1 MTELERIQAETIEQL
16 REENRLLR
24 QKLDHVI
31 RQLFGSKSEKLD
43 PAQLELFEDPDG
55 PGKPEAS
62 AARENNGAAE
72 ALMATATPCRP
83 RSARERKPRLPEN
96 LPVEEVILEPEPVKA
111 CPEAWRRIGE
121 EVSEELDYEP
131 GRFLRR
137 RLVRPKYVRI
147 SRPDTAPIVAK
158 LPEKLLERGLLAPGL
173 LAHIV
178 IGKYADHLPL
188 YRQEQIYRQRHG
200 VGLSRQTMANGVALV
215 AEWLRPV
222 VEVMGAEQFGHGY
235 VQVDETPIKYL
246 APGTGRTAQGY
257 LWTSHRPGGDT
268 VYHWHTGRGSDRL
281 ETIIPHGFAGTVQC
295 DAFGAY
301 RRHARRHGGVRLAGC
316 WAHARRKFHE
326 AFVQGE
332 SKQRAA
338 WVLRQIGHLYEI
350 ERRLRENR
358 AGPGLREAERQHRS
372 RPTLERIHRTLLRFQ
387 KSRRHLP
394 GSLMG
399 KAIRYTL
406 GQWPMLCLFIE
417 RGEVEIDNNL
427 VENAIR
433 PTAVGKKNW
442 LFVGDKDA
450 GWRSAVIYSII
461 TSCRSR
467 GIDPHAYLK
476 DVLTRLPRMTNRQIA
491 EITPAA
497 WAKQNLVRDVA
508 RRRSA

>member
-1 MTELERIQAETIEQL
+1 MTELERALAEIELL

-31 RQLFGSKSEKLD
+31 RQLYGSKSEKLD
-43 PAQLELFEDPDG
+43 PAQLDLFGDLDG

-62 AARENNGAAE
+62 AAPERNEAAE
-72 ALMATATPCRP
+72 ALIATASPCRP
-83 RSARERKPRLPEN
+83 KSASERKPRLPEN
-96 LPVEEVILEPEPVKA
+96 LPVEEIVLEPEPVKA

-147 SRPDTAPIVAK
+147 AKPDAAPIVAK
-158 LPEKLLERGLLAPGL
+158 LPERLLERGILAPGL

-188 YRQEQIYRQRHG
+188 YRQEQIYLQRHG

-215 AEWLRPV
+215 AEWLKPV
-222 VEVMGAEQFGHGY
+222 VEAMKAEQFADGY
-235 VQVDETPIKYL
+235 VQIDETPIKYL
-246 APGTGRTAQGY
+246 APGKGKAAQGY

-268 VYHWHTGRGSDRL
+268 VYHWHPGRGSKRL
-281 ETIIPHGFAGTVQC
+281 ENIIPHDFTGAIQC

-301 RRHARRHGGVRLAGC
+301 RTYARNHGNIDLAGC

-338 WVLRQIGHLYEI
+338 WILRQIGHLYEV
-350 ERRLRENR
+350 ERQLRENR
-358 AGPGLREAERQHRS
+358 AGPRLREAERQGRS
-372 RPTLERIHRTLLRFQ
+372 RLVLERIHRALLRFQ

-394 GSLMG
+394 KSLMG

-406 GQWPMLCLFIE
+406 AQWPMLCLFLE
-417 RGEVEIDNNL
+417 EGQVEIDNNL

-442 LFVGDKDA
+442 LFIGHADCGQRGAILFTIVQA
-450 GWRSAVIYSII
+450 
-461 TSCRSR
+461 CRQR
-467 GIDPHAYLK
+467 GINPFDYLK
-476 DVLTRLPRMTNRQIA
+476 DVLTQIPHHTNKTVAQLTPENWLKNRQSH
-491 EITPAA
+491 AA
-497 WAKQNLVRDVA
+497 RAA
-508 RRRSA
+508 

>member
-1 MTELERIQAETIEQL
+1 MTELERALAEIELL

-24 QKLDHVI
+24 QKLDYVI
-31 RQLFGSKSEKLD
+31 RQLYGAKSEKISPDQLD
-43 PAQLELFEDPDG
+43 LFGELESL
-55 PGKPEAS
+55 GKPGTSGAE
-62 AARENNGAAE
+62 EAAE
-72 ALMATATPCRP
+72 ALISTAGPSR
-83 RSARERKPRLPEN
+83 RKSVKERKLRLPEN
-96 LPVEEVILEPEPVKA
+96 LPVEETILEPEPVKA

-121 EVSEELDYEP
+121 EVSEQLDYHP
-131 GRFLRR
+131 GWFLRR
-137 RLVRPKYVRI
+137 RTVRPKYVKI
-147 SRPDTAPIVAK
+147 AAPEAAPIVAA
-158 LPEKLLERGLLAPGL
+158 LPDKLLERSLLAPGL

-200 VGLSRQTMANGVALV
+200 VDLSRQTMANGIALV
-215 AEWLRPV
+215 ADWLKPV
-222 VEVMGAEQFGHGY
+222 VEAMKAEQFTNGY
-235 VQVDETPIKYL
+235 VQIDETPIKYL
-246 APGTGRTAQGY
+246 APGKGKTAQGY

-268 VYHWHTGRGSDRL
+268 VYHWHCGRGSKWL
-281 ETIIPHGFAGTVQC
+281 ENIIPPDFTGTIQC

-301 RRHARRHGGVRLAGC
+301 RTHARKHEGITLAGC

-332 SKQRAA
+332 SKQRSA
-338 WVLRQIGHLYEI
+338 WILRQIGHLYEV
-350 ERRLRENR
+350 ERGLRENR
-358 AGPGLREAERQHRS
+358 AGPRLREAERIRRS
-372 RPTLERIHRTLLRFQ
+372 QPILERIHRALIRFQ

-394 GSLMG
+394 KSLMG
-399 KAIRYTL
+399 KAIRYAL
-406 GQWPMLCLFIE
+406 GQWPMLRTFVDE
-417 RGEVEIDNNL
+417 GKVEIDNNF

-442 LFVGDKDA
+442 LFIGDKEA

-476 DVLTRLPRMTNRQIA
+476 DVLTKLPTMTNRQIA

-497 WAKQNLVRDVA
+497 WAKQKGSQDA
-508 RRRSA
+508 AERRSA

>member
-43 PAQLELFEDPDG
+43 PGQLELFGELDSA
-55 PGKPEAS
+55 GKPPAS
-62 AARENNGAAE
+62 DADEAAE
-72 ALMATATPCRP
+72 ALTATASPCRP
-83 RSARERKPRLPEN
+83 RSAKERKPRLPEN
-96 LPVEEVILEPEPVKA
+96 LPVEEIILQPDPVKA

-121 EVSEELDYEP
+121 EVTEELDYEP

-147 SRPDTAPIVAK
+147 ADAQAAPIVAK
-158 LPEKLLERGLLAPGL
+158 LPERLLERGILAPGL

-188 YRQEQIYRQRHG
+188 YRQEQIYLQRHG
-200 VGLSRQTMANGVALV
+200 VGLSRQTMANGVTLV
-215 AEWLRPV
+215 AEWLKLI
-222 VEVMGAEQFGHGY
+222 VEAMIAEQFANGY
-235 VQVDETPIKYL
+235 VQIDETPIKYL
-246 APGTGRTAQGY
+246 DPGKGKASQGY

-268 VYHWHTGRGSDRL
+268 VYHWHPGRGSKRL
-281 ETIIPHGFAGTVQC
+281 ENIIPHEFAGTIQC

-301 RRHARRHGGVRLAGC
+301 RTYAREHQDIELAGC

-332 SKQRAA
+332 SKQHAA
-338 WVLRQIGHLYEI
+338 WILRQIGHLYEV
-350 ERRLRENR
+350 ERDLRENR
-358 AGPGLREAERQHRS
+358 AGPDLREAERRSRS
-372 RPTLERIHRTLLRFQ
+372 RPILERIHRVLLRFRE
-387 KSRRHLP
+387 SRRHLP
-394 GSLMG
+394 KSLMG
-399 KAIRYTL
+399 KAIRYAL
-406 GQWPMLCLFIE
+406 GQWPMLNVFAGDG
-417 RGEVEIDNNL
+417 RVEIDNNL

-442 LFVGDKDA
+442 LFIGAEEA

-467 GIDPHAYLK
+467 EIDPHAYLK
-476 DVLTRLPRMTNRQIA
+476 DVLTRLPTMTNRQIA

-497 WAKQNLVRDVA
+497 WAKSKLGESPTE
-508 RRRSA
+508 RRSA

>member
-1 MTELERIQAETIEQL
+1 MTELERALAEIELL

-31 RQLFGSKSEKLD
+31 RQLYGSKSEKLD
-43 PAQLELFEDPDG
+43 PAQLDLFGDLDG

-62 AARENNGAAE
+62 AAPERNEAAE
-72 ALMATATPCRP
+72 ALIATASPCRP
-83 RSARERKPRLPEN
+83 KSARERKPRLPEN
-96 LPVEEVILEPEPVKA
+96 LPVEEIVLEPEPVKA

-137 RLVRPKYVRI
+137 RLVRPKYVRVA
-147 SRPDTAPIVAK
+147 DTQAAPIVAK
-158 LPEKLLERGLLAPGL
+158 LPEKLLERGILAPGL

-188 YRQEQIYRQRHG
+188 YRQEQIYLQRHG

-215 AEWLRPV
+215 AEWLKPV
-222 VEVMGAEQFGHGY
+222 VEAIKAEQFADGY
-235 VQVDETPIKYL
+235 VQIDETPIQYL
-246 APGTGRTAQGY
+246 APGKGKTAQGY

-268 VYHWHTGRGSDRL
+268 VYHWHPGRGSDRL
-281 ETIIPHGFAGTVQC
+281 ENIIPHDFSGTIQC

-301 RRHARRHGGVRLAGC
+301 RSYARNHGNIDLAGC

-338 WVLRQIGHLYEI
+338 WILRQIGHLYEV
-350 ERRLRENR
+350 ERQVRENR
-358 AGPGLREAERQHRS
+358 AGPRLREAERQGRS
-372 RPTLERIHRTLLRFQ
+372 RLVLERIYRALLHLQ

-394 GSLMG
+394 KSLMG

-406 GQWPMLCLFIE
+406 GQWPMLCRFIE
-417 RGEVEIDNNL
+417 EGQVEIDNNL

-442 LFVGDKDA
+442 LFIGDKDA

-476 DVLTRLPRMTNRQIA
+476 DVLTRLPTMTNRQIA

-497 WAKQNLVRDVA
+497 WAKQNGLQYA
-508 RRRSA
+508 AERRSA